1 MVAEH
6 LLLDKPYEIFKLI
19 NVVENVLLGKQISLE
34 YQRGIHMDKKQILI
48 VDDEM
53 DTRLVLEKRLTAEGY
68 SVVMAYNG
76 NNALS
81 IAMSKYPDL
90 IILDR
95 VLGDMLGEE
104 VAAKLKKNPKTRDIP
119 IIFLSALFSEKDEVE
134 MGHVFDNEKMLAKPY
149 DIKKL
154 LTLIEELLLVSGR
167 KSMGYKS
174 PEGKRIMDTKIS
186 VLVIED
192 EEDVGKVLECRLKS
206 DGFDVYSAADG
217 PTGLKIA
224 DEKNPDVILLDWVMP
239 KMSGLEVLCNLKQNE
254 RTRDIIVLM
263 LTAKNMMDDVST
275 AFANGADDYIPK
287 PFDGAEL
294 GQKIRS
300 ILRVIK
306 EIKGN
311 NAYESE
317 EETILSYRAID
328 AFHRD

>member
-1 MVAEH
+1 V
-6 LLLDKPYEIFKLI
+6 
-19 NVVENVLLGKQISLE
+19 
-34 YQRGIHMDKKQILI
+34 DKKKILI

-53 DTRLVLEKRLTAEGY
+53 DTRLVLEKRLIAQGY
-68 SVVMAYNG
+68 SVITAYNG

-81 IAMSKYPDL
+81 TVMSKYPDL

-95 VLGDMLGEE
+95 ILGDMLGEE
-104 VAAKLKKNPKTRDIP
+104 VAVKLRRDPKTRDIP

-134 MGHVFDNEKMLAKPY
+134 RGHVFNNEKMLAKPY
-149 DIKKL
+149 DMKKL
-154 LTLIEELLLVSGR
+154 LTMIEKLLSASER
-167 KSMGYKS
+167 KSISHKS
-174 PEGKRIMDTKIS
+174 SEGDRPMDTKIS

-192 EEDVGKVLECRLKS
+192 EEDIRKVVEYRLKS

-224 DEKNPDVILLDWVMP
+224 EDKTPDVILLDWVMP

-254 RTRDIIVLM
+254 RTRDIIVIM

-300 ILRVIK
+300 ILRVVK

-311 NAYESE
+311 DAYESE
-317 EETILSYRAID
+317 EEIILSHRAIGV
-328 AFHRD
+328 FHRN